1 MALTVLLNPRHPLLM
16 LKEILPWEMI
26 QSLVK
31 EDLKKDGRGLHR
43 DFNHHIRALTI
54 LMYFNSTYRGLVECL
69 ESNFYA
75 RVFCEFDSEDIP
87 YGHTAYMKFCNEL
100 SPSVY
105 EKINFTLIE
114 VGQQLGLTELRDVDI
129 DSTVK
134 EANITYP
141 TDAKN
146 LKTLTMMIN
155 KCLKYFSKHGF
166 IQETL
171 FALKFDFER
180 VLRDFRRY
188 FFEKDK
194 NKKMAIL
201 SAISKRVS
209 ILIANALAAFNRI
222 DMPNAK
228 WYIKRTLEKIEKHA
242 AIYIKQVQ
250 HYCRTGHAS
259 KDKTLSFHI
268 ENVAAIQKGKEHK
281 KYEFGEAWQ
290 VGRLDGNFVFGKFSP
305 TDLRFHDSSAIETMM
320 ETLVTSI
327 ECTVETVAADRGYS
341 SEANFNT
348 LDALGI
354 LEQGIHP
361 KGKAP
366 WRITDSD
373 YAIDL
378 INRRAGI
385 EPIIGHLKKL
395 GLGKSKMSTDIGTRA
410 EGARSFIAFNIRKIL
425 SGLALI

>member
-1 MALTVLLNPRHPLLM
+1 MLDPLHPLLT
-16 LKEILPWEMI
+16 LEELIPWKMI
-26 QSLVK
+26 QSLI
-31 EDLKKDGRGLHR
+31 EMDLKKDGRGLSR
-43 DFNHHIRALTI
+43 DLNHHSRALTLLI
-54 LMYFNSTYRGLVECL
+54 YFNSTYRELVESL
-69 ESNFYA
+69 RSNIYA
-75 RVFCEFDSEDIP
+75 RVFCEFDPEDIS
-87 YGHTAYMKFCNEL
+87 YGYTAYMKFCNEL

-114 VGQQLGLTELRDVDI
+114 IGQKLGLTEIRDIDI

-146 LKTLTMMIN
+146 LKTLTMMIH
-155 KCLKYFSKHGF
+155 KCLKYFSEHGF

-194 NKKMAIL
+194 IKKMAIL
-201 SAISKRVS
+201 SAISKRVL
-209 ILIANALAAFNRI
+209 ILIENAFAAFSRI
-222 DMPNAK
+222 NMPNAK
-228 WYIKRTLEKIEKHA
+228 WYIKRALGKIKKNA

-250 HYCRTGHAS
+250 HYCRTGRAS
-259 KDKTLSFHI
+259 KDKILSFHI
-268 ENVAAIQKGKEHK
+268 DNVATIQKGKEHK
-281 KYEFGEAWQ
+281 KYEFGEVWQ
-290 VGRLDGNFVFGKFSP
+290 VGRLDGNFVFGKFSQ
-305 TDLRFHDSSAIETMM
+305 TDLRFHDSSAIEVMM
-320 ETLVTSI
+320 EALMI
-327 ECTVETVAADRGYS
+327 NMECNVETFAADRGYYS
-341 SEANFNT
+341 KKNFDT

-354 LEQGIHP
+354 SEQGIHP
-361 KGKAP
+361 KGKAS

-373 YAIDL
+373 YAINL

-395 GLGKSKMSTDIGTRA
+395 GLGKSKMKTDTGTRA
-410 EGARSFIAFNIRKIL
+410 EGAQSFIAFNIRKIL
-425 SGLALI
+425 SGLALT